1 MIMEDLS
8 YKQKGKF
15 EYIEEGPDDGEVLLL
30 LHGLFG
36 TASNFDRTIHYFK
49 DRYKIYLPILPIF
62 QMNVRKLSVYSLMEY
77 VMEFTEFFDIK
88 RPHLIGNSLG
98 GHIGLLYVLEPGNE
112 VETMTLTGS
121 SGLYESAFGTTFPRR
136 GDKEF
141 IRNKINLTFYEKDIA
156 TEEMVE
162 EIYDITSDTGKCLKM
177 VKTAKSA
184 IRHNVGDQLGKIK
197 TPTLLVWGK
206 QDTIT
211 PPFVAE
217 EFNTKIPYSRLEFI
231 DKCGHAPMLETP
243 EEFNRVLEDF
253 LGSYHEI
260 DKNGL
265 SI

>member
-1 MIMEDLS
+1 MYMKALTIKTEEEFD
-8 YKQKGKF
+8 
-15 EYIEEGPDDGEVLLL
+15 YIEEGPDGGEVLLL

-36 TASNFDRTIHYFK
+36 TASNFDETIHYFK
-49 DRYKIYLPILPIF
+49 EKYKIYLPILPIF

-77 VMEFTEFFDIK
+77 VWDFAVHFGIDK
-88 RPHLIGNSLG
+88 PHIIGNSLG
-98 GHIGLLYVLEPGNE
+98 GHIALLYVLDHMDN

-121 SGLYESAFGTTFPRR
+121 SGLYESAFGKSFPRR
-136 GDKEF
+136 GDKDF
-141 IRNKINLTFYEKDIA
+141 IRKKISLTFYDNEIA
-156 TEEMVE
+156 TEDMVD

-197 TPTLLVWGK
+197 VPTLLVWGQ

-217 EFNTKIPYSRLEFI
+217 EFKKKIPNSRLEFI

-243 EEFNRVLEDF
+243 MEFNKVLENF
-253 LGSYHEI
+253 LRTYKE
-260 DKNGL
+260 
-265 SI
+265 